1 MHAITNNAIP
11 NPNFGLSSS
20 KAPDIIKINAKNPKT
35 TGKICENIVV
45 PTIDAIFYHYYKFT
59 FFNYINL
66 T

>member
-45 PTIDAIFYHYYKFT
+45 PTIDAIFYHYY
-59 FFNYINL
+59 NL
-66 T
+66 HFLII